1 MPDPIVVFQTHSEV
15 EATVVSALLDA
26 HGIET
31 ATSSDVPHAV
41 FPLPNDGVGAVRL
54 TVCADE
60 ADQALRVIASYRD
73 QQHRGVSVS
82 GDEFDALEA
91 GAGYRFRDRGLLEHA
106 LTHRSRAN
114 EDVTGGVTD
123 NESLEFLGD
132 AVLGFVVADMLFR
145 QYPDRD
151 EGHKS
156 KMKARLVSAATL
168 GLQAARLDLGR
179 HLLLG
184 RGEEKSGGRGKATLL
199 ADTYEALI
207 AAVYLDGG
215 IEAARGFIE
224 REFGPLVEAAGDL
237 TRPDE
242 DYKSVLQ
249 ERVQAAGRPL
259 PEYVVA
265 GELGPAHRRVFRID
279 VSVAG
284 TVLAC
289 GEGRTKKEAEQDAA
303 RLALEKLAG

>member
-1 MPDPIVVFQTHSEV
+1 MPDPIVVFLTHSEV
-15 EATVVSALLDA
+15 EAAVVSALLDA
-26 HGIET
+26 HGIEA

-60 ADQALRVIASYRD
+60 AEQALRVIASYRD
-73 QQHRGVSVS
+73 ERHRGVSAS
-82 GDEFDALEA
+82 SDEFDALETVS
-91 GAGYRFRDRGLLEHA
+91 GHRFRDSGLLEHA

-145 QYPDRD
+145 RYPDRD
-151 EGHKS
+151 EGQKS
-156 KMKARLVSAATL
+156 KMKARLVSATTL
-168 GLQAARLDLGR
+168 GLQASRLDLGR

-184 RGEEKSGGRGKATLL
+184 HGEEKSGGRAKATLL

-215 IEAARGFIE
+215 IEAARAFIE
-224 REFGPLVEAAGDL
+224 REFGPLVEATGDATL
-237 TRPDE
+237 PD
-242 DYKSVLQ
+242 DDHKSALQ

-265 GELGPAHRRVFRID
+265 GESGPAHRRLFRID

-284 TVLAC
+284 AVLAS
-289 GEGRTKKEAEQDAA
+289 GEGRTKKEAEQEAA
-303 RLALEKLAG
+303 RLALAKLDG